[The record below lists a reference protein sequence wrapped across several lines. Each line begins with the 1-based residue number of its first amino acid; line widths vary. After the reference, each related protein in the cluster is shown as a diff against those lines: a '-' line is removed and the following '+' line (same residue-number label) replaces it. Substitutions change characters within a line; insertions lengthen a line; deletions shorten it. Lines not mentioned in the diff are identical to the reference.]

1 VTAPGPTADQAETSY
16 VSVDVLA
23 LRFDRDSR
31 TVQLGIGTR
40 AAAPF
45 AGRPALPGV
54 LLRRGERLGEAGRR
68 ALRKIGV
75 TDPEPA
81 MGQLVTFDEPNRD
94 PRGPTLSVALWAVPV
109 TDPEPGPDRDATA
122 PAAQWVPLAAP
133 PPLSFDHDRIVAD
146 CRDLLAGMLWRD
158 LRFTRSLTG
167 PVFAAADALDVHAS
181 LTGRPADRGNL
192 NRVLAGLPGLTKDG
206 VQVARG
212 RGRPSALWRWQD
224 GPTPGAAS

>member
-1 VTAPGPTADQAETSY
+1 MTAPDPTADQAETSY

-23 LRFDRDSR
+23 LRFDHDRR
-31 TVQLGIGTR
+31 AVQLGIGIR
-40 AAAPF
+40 ATAPF

-68 ALRKIGV
+68 ALGKIGV
-75 TDPEPA
+75 TDPTPA
-81 MGQLVTFDEPNRD
+81 MGQLITFDEPNRD
-94 PRGPTLSVALWAVPV
+94 PRGPTLSVALWAVADS
-109 TDPEPGPDRDATA
+109 TGTA
-122 PAAQWVPLAAP
+122 DWVPLDTP
-133 PPLSFDHDRIVAD
+133 PALAFDHARIVAD

-158 LRFTRSLTG
+158 LHFTRALTG

-224 GPTPGAAS
+224 DAPDGTA